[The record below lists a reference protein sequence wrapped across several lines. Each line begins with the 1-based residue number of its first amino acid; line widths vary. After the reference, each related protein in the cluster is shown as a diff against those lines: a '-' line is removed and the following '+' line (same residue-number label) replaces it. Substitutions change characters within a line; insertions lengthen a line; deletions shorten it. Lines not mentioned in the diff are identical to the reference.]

1 MKSVAIVGFA
11 NSKKDCPKDI
21 EVWGLNE
28 FALELPRLDR
38 WFQIH
43 DRQKVIK
50 NNEKDSKHLKKI
62 KSSDCPVYMQ
72 EEFEDI
78 PNSVKY
84 PLEEMQKKYGN
95 IFASTFDYMMALAIE
110 EGYDTIKLYGI
121 DMAIHGEYAYQRPT
135 ALFWIGVAKGKG
147 IDVWIHPDSGIVENR
162 LYGFDTHDVQLETEH
177 LLEEVHKVR
186 AFQLGIVE
194 EFNYTKGML
203 QAVENIE
210 VNKDM
215 NIEDAKKTLAGALL
229 GLKEEAKKADER
241 KNDLIIALSI
251 INGSKV
257 IVRPPDIIFKESEIL
272 KDMGIGVKIV
282 H

>member
-11 NSKKDCPKDI
+11 DSKKDCPKDI

-28 FALELPRLDR
+28 FAPELPRLDR

-43 DRQKVIK
+43 DRQRVTK
-50 NNEKDSKHLKKI
+50 NNEKDPKHLKKL
-62 KSSDCPVYMQ
+62 KSSKCSVYMQ
-72 EEFEDI
+72 EKFEDI

-95 IFASTFDYMMALAIE
+95 MFASTFDYMMALAIE
-110 EGYDTIKLYGI
+110 EGYEDIRLYGI
-121 DMAIHGEYAYQRPT
+121 DMAIHGEYAHQRPT
-135 ALFWIGVAKGKG
+135 ALFWIGIARGKG
-147 IDVWIHPDSGIVENR
+147 IDVWVHPDSGIVVNK
-162 LYGFDTHDVQLETEH
+162 LYGFDVHDVQAETEA
-177 LLEEVHKVR
+177 LIQEVHKIR
-186 AFQLGIVE
+186 AYQLSIVE

-215 NIEDAKKTLAGALL
+215 DIEDAKKTLSRALL
-229 GLKEEAKKADER
+229 GLKEEAAKAD
-241 KNDLIIALSI
+241 KKKGDLIIALSI
-251 INGSKV
+251 INGSRV
-257 IVRPPDIIFKESEIL
+257 ITKPPDIIFTESEIL
-272 KDMGIGVKIV
+272 KEMGIGVKIV